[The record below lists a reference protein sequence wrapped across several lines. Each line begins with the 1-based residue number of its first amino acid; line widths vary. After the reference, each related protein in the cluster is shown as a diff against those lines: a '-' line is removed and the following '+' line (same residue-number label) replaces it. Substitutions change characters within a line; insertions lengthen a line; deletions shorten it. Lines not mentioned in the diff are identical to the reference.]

1 MSLWKKEYCP
11 FCGTKVGLLK
21 YRMQDNIA
29 VCPTCFAK
37 ADLDEESFKLMNID
51 TLSECYEKRKKDLEL
66 FRQFRATNE
75 VKIGLFGAQYF
86 REDAN
91 LGTWYVSSSKKPDNP
106 TLFRHEELAHFEL
119 LEDGNSVASGGLGR
133 AAVGGILFGGVGAVV
148 GAVTGGKITKKVL
161 TSLEVVIIL
170 NNPYRKKITVN
181 CKGMDKSVKSGSM
194 MYKQYMQEAHNLMM
208 FLHGI
213 KARAN
218 ATSSFRESSTA
229 ASSADEL
236 LKFKNLLDMGVIT
249 EEEFAIKKK
258 QLLNL

>member
-1 MSLWKKEYCP
+1 MTLWKKEFCP
-11 FCGTKVGLLK
+11 FCGHKIGLLNF
-21 YRMQDNIA
+21 RIQENIA
-29 VCPTCFAK
+29 ICPSCFEK
-37 ADLDEESFKLMNID
+37 ADLDAESFKLMDID
-51 TLSECYEKRKKDLEL
+51 TLAKCYDKRKEDLAL
-66 FRQFRATNE
+66 FRQFRVTNE

-91 LGTWYVSSSKKPDNP
+91 LGVWYVSSSKKPENP

-148 GAVTGGKITKKVL
+148 GAVTGEKVTKKVL
-161 TSLEVVIIL
+161 TSLEIVIIL

-181 CKGMDKSVKSGSM
+181 CMGMDKNVKSGSM

-218 ATSSFRESSTA
+218 TTSISNESTE
-229 ASSADEL
+229 ASVADEI
-236 LKFKNLLDMGVIT
+236 LKFKQLLDIGVISD
-249 EEEFAIKKK
+249 EEFAAKKK
-258 QLLNL
+258 QLLGL

>member
-1 MSLWKKEYCP
+1 MALWKKEFCP
-11 FCGTKVGLLK
+11 FCGTKVGLLN
-21 YRMQDNIA
+21 YRIQNNIA

-37 ADLDEESFKLMNID
+37 ADLDEESFKLMNVD

-66 FRQFRATNE
+66 FRQFRVTNE

-86 REDAN
+86 REDEN
-91 LGTWYVSSSKKPDNP
+91 LGVWYVSFSKNPENP

-119 LEDGNSVASGGLGR
+119 LEDGNSVSSGGLGR

-148 GAVTGGKITKKVL
+148 GAVTGGKVTKKVV
-161 TSLEVVIIL
+161 TSLEVMIVL
-170 NNPYRKKITVN
+170 NNPYRKKIKIN
-181 CKGMDKSVKSGSM
+181 CMGMDKNVKSGSM
-194 MYKQYMQEAHNLMM
+194 MYKQYVQQAHNLMM

-218 ATSSFRESSTA
+218 VKSNPREASTDVTSV
-229 ASSADEL
+229 DEL

-249 EEEFAIKKK
+249 EDEFAIKKK